1 MKKNGFI
8 LVAFIWA
15 ALCLVAW
22 FSPAKATSDAERRPL
37 AQLPDISGESI
48 VSGKFMDEFEDYALD
63 QFPLR
68 DSFRRIKS
76 LTHYYV
82 LGQKDNNGIYIAAG
96 SAAKQEYPLNET
108 SVNYALKRLNYLYET
123 YLSES
128 NVYMAVV
135 PDKGYYL
142 AQESGQ
148 LSMDYETLFSMVQEG
163 TPWATQIDLTGAL
176 DADCYYRTDT
186 HWRQET
192 LLPAAQ
198 VICNALG
205 TGYSQDYTVTTL
217 ERPFYGVYYGQAA
230 LPMAADTIHLLE
242 NDLLLGCTVTNY
254 ENGKVTGVYDMDK
267 LESKDLYDVF
277 LSGSAPLLVIDNP
290 AASGDRELIVF
301 RDSFGSSMVPLLVA
315 DYSKITVIDTRY
327 IAPEYLGQFVD
338 FHGQDTLMLYSTL
351 LLNSSAALK

>member
-1 MKKNGFI
+1 MLLW
-8 LVAFIWA
+8 LVLAA
-15 ALCLVAW
+15 ALWMVPKKEI
-22 FSPAKATSDAERRPL
+22 STAERRKL
-37 AQLPDISGESI
+37 QQLPQVSTEAVLSGRFMSRFES
-48 VSGKFMDEFEDYALD
+48 FAQD

-68 DSFRRIKS
+68 DTFRRLKAAFS
-76 LTHYYV
+76 YGLARR
-82 LGQKDNNGIYIAAG
+82 LDNNGIYIVRG
-96 SAAKQEYPLNET
+96 SVAQLEYPLSRSSAEKAAAKFQ
-108 SVNYALKRLNYLYET
+108 SIYDRYLKGG
-123 YLSES
+123 SGKI
-128 NVYMAVV
+128 VFGVV

-142 AQESGQ
+142 AAPNGYPA
-148 LSMDYETLFSMVQEG
+148 MDYEAMFDTFRALS
-163 TPWATQIDLTGAL
+163 WAQYADLTPAL
-176 DADCYYRTDT
+176 TAASYYRTDT

-198 VICNALG
+198 VICDALG
-205 TGYSQDYTVTTL
+205 AGCLQDYTVTTL

-242 NDLLLGCTVTNY
+242 NDLLLDCTVTNY

-277 LSGSAPLLVIDNP
+277 LSGSTPLLVIDNP

-327 IAPEYLGQFVD
+327 IAPEYLDQFVD

-351 LLNSSAALK
+351 LLNSSDTLK